1 MRAYTRPMRISGMGG
16 EAEQVSALE
25 ALPLKAG
32 SEGQFSERWLQML
45 IQGNP
50 TLLPVDQIEPALV
63 PLVPVCTEL
72 PIPSGFVDNLMLTT
86 DGGIVL
92 VETKL
97 WRNPEARR
105 EVVGQVLDYAKDL
118 SRWTYSELQR
128 AIRIAAKDPQLDLFR
143 RVAGP
148 DAAPE
153 AEGKFI
159 DAVSRNLRLG
169 RFLLIIAGDGI
180 QESAEHL
187 TDFLQRHVGL
197 HFTLALV
204 EISFWRAPD
213 TGDVFV
219 QPKVVARTL
228 QIERAVVRL
237 EEGVAMTPTRL
248 TPAPST
254 AKPTSISAEGFY
266 DALRL
271 ASPGLPERLQAFL
284 TEAEA
289 LGVYADIQRGM
300 TLKWKGPGDRVF
312 RLGHIGSDGRLAT
325 DYAHWDAKAV
335 GRIDLSHAYQAKLAS
350 AVPGASIRETPN
362 PVGWRMV
369 IGTENPSLALL
380 LDHGDAWLAAIMD
393 YIAGLE
399 RALASPETV

>member
-32 SEGQFSERWLQML
+32 SDGQFSERWLQML
-45 IQGNP
+45 IQRNP

-63 PLVPVCTEL
+63 PLVPVCIEL

-128 AIRIAAKDPQLDLFR
+128 AIRVAAKDPQLDLFR
-143 RVAGP
+143 HVAGP

-228 QIERAVVRL
+228 QIERAVVTR

-254 AKPTSISAEGFY
+254 TKPTSISAEGFY

-271 ASPGLPERLQAFL
+271 ASPSLPERLQAFL

-289 LGVYADIQRGM
+289 LGVYGDIQRGM

-325 DYAHWDAKAV
+325 DYAHWDAQAV
-335 GRIDLSHAYQAKLAS
+335 GRIDLSHAYQARLAS
-350 AVPGASIRETPN
+350 AVPGASIRQTPN
-362 PVGWRMV
+362 VVGWRMV
-369 IGTENPSLALL
+369 IGSENPPVAVL

>member
-32 SEGQFSERWLQML
+32 SDGQFSERWLQML
-45 IQGNP
+45 IQRNP

-63 PLVPVCTEL
+63 PLVPVCIEL

-128 AIRIAAKDPQLDLFR
+128 AIRVAAKDPQLDLFR
-143 RVAGP
+143 HVAGP

-219 QPKVVARTL
+219 QPKVVARPL

-254 AKPTSISAEGFY
+254 TKPTSISAEGFY

-271 ASPGLPERLQAFL
+271 ASPSLPERLQAFL

-289 LGVYADIQRGM
+289 LGVYGDIQRGM

-325 DYAHWDAKAV
+325 DYAHWDAQAV
-335 GRIDLSHAYQAKLAS
+335 GRIDLSHAYQARLAS
-350 AVPGASIRETPN
+350 AVPGASIRQTPN
-362 PVGWRMV
+362 VVGWRMV
-369 IGTENPSLALL
+369 IGSENPPVAVL